1 MAKTP
6 NPPSPDDGQQ
16 LQLSWEAPAAESKPQ
31 ENAPPATAVQTPRR
45 EDLPPA
51 AGGLPADGVPDPSK
65 TTSTSRVAKHRRDCA
80 GAGFKRVEL
89 MLMSETLDMLTSL
102 AKEAGMSRARFCV
115 FVLGRV
121 RLRKLAD
128 GLVRAA
134 RQERKQVSG
143 NTLGRASK

>member
-1 MAKTP
+1 MTKTP
-6 NPPSPDDGQQ
+6 NPLFPDDGLH
-16 LQLSWEAPAAESKPQ
+16 LQLSWVAPAAESKPQ
-31 ENAPPATAVQTPRR
+31 ETAPPATAVETPRR
-45 EDLPPA
+45 EVLPPA

-65 TTSTSRVAKHRRDCA
+65 ATSTSRVAKHRSNCA

-102 AKEAGMSRARFCV
+102 AKEAGMSRARFSV

-134 RQERKQVSG
+134 RREREQVSG
-143 NTLGRASK
+143 KRARPSK